1 MKRNRVVG
9 SSQSLFLCA
18 RTVMVR
24 CTRED
29 SLLALNCNWFHI
41 VVMR

>member
-9 SSQSLFLCA
+9 PSQSLFLCA

-41 VVMR
+41 AVMH